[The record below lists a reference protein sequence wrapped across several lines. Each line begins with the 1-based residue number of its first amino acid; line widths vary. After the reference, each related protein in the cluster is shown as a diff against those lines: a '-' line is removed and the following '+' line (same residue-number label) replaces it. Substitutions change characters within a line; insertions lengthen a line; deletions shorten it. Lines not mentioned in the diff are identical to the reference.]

1 MYSLSVRLNSVFFYF
16 GVCTAIL
23 CGFNIATTIL
33 MDNKPKITK
42 FEYTPS
48 VVYNNRYTRIQ
59 HSNGVMDMDVDFS
72 PCFNWN
78 SNLVFAWISA
88 TYETSAKKSKR
99 PKTTSVT
106 IWDNIMKRDQPETH
120 HVIFNNK
127 DIEYPLI
134 DANFDLAGKNVTFE
148 LHWEHMPV
156 VGPILKKKVYL
167 QNVILP
173 KQVAGKVQKIIEQ
186 SEVEYEDRELRRQ
199 VYN

>member
-106 IWDNIMKRDQPETH
+106 IWDNIMKRDQPEAH

-134 DANFDLAGKNVTFE
+134 GANFDLAGKNVTLE